1 MTPAILRAVPDTPL
15 RAIIYLRQSTYKEES
30 ISLEM
35 QEIACRDYC
44 ARNGYDVVAVE
55 ADPGISGR
63 TWNRPAVQRTM
74 QALDDRQTDVV
85 VLWKWSRLSRSRKD
99 WALAIDRADLA
110 GGRIESAT
118 EPIDTATASG
128 RFARGVMT
136 EFSAYQ
142 SELIGEVWEEVRQRR
157 LGKGLPASGR
167 LPYGWR
173 WVKGHGIEQHPDQ
186 APHVVEMY
194 DRYLSGEGA
203 AQIAKRLNDRGVPG
217 PNGAEWTRARPLTV
231 MDSPI
236 HAGLIPYRGETYQGE
251 HEGIIDDT
259 TWTRYQSERTRRRET
274 NAKPREYEHL
284 LSNLLRCECGH
295 RMHGKGS
302 VTGGHWY
309 GGYLCSH
316 TLGDHPQRAY
326 VSAKRIDPAVT
337 DWFLTFD
344 PEVTT
349 GTSRN
354 AVAERAERD
363 RLLREIADLNE
374 QTVNLARELGKGDR
388 SILPRASI
396 EAAAADVRDELAR
409 RQAEVDRMRP
419 EDDSRPSQAD
429 LAPLRSRWKSMTKP
443 EKNFALRRYIAR
455 IDILDDGTRVRITTE
470 WGYSS
475 EVDV

>member
-1 MTPAILRAVPDTPL
+1 MPSLYRVPDAPP
-15 RAIIYLRQSTYKEES
+15 RATIYLRQSTYKEES

-44 ARNGYDVVAVE
+44 ARHGYDVVAVE

-63 TWNRPAVQRTM
+63 TWNRPAVQRSM
-74 QALDDRQTDVV
+74 QQLDDRTADVV

-157 LGKGLPASGR
+157 LRSGLPASGR

-173 WVKGHGIEQHPDQ
+173 WVKGQGIEQHPDQ

-194 DRYLSGEGA
+194 QRYLSGQGA
-203 AQIAKRLNDRGVPG
+203 AAIARWLNSHGIPG
-217 PNGAEWTRARPLTV
+217 PNGAEWVRARPLTV

-236 HAGLIPYRGETYQGE
+236 HAGLIPYRGTTYPGE
-251 HEGIIDDT
+251 HEGIIDADT
-259 TWTRYQSERTRRRET
+259 WARYQAERERRRAT
-274 NAKPREYEHL
+274 GAKPREYEHL
-284 LSNLLRCECGH
+284 LSNLMRCECGQ
-295 RMHGKGS
+295 RMYGKGA
-302 VTGGHWY
+302 VTGGKWY

-316 TLGDHPQRAY
+316 TLGGHEQRAY

-349 GTSRN
+349 GSSRN
-354 AVAERAERD
+354 AVAERAERA
-363 RLLREIADLNE
+363 RILRELSDLDQ
-374 QTVNLARELGKGDR
+374 QTVNLARELGKGEKAT
-388 SILPRASI
+388 LPRPAI
-396 EAAAADVRDELAR
+396 ETAMADIRDEQAR
-409 RQAEVDRMRP
+409 LNALLGQLRRDDAE
-419 EDDSRPSQAD
+419 RPSAAD
-429 LAPLRSRWKSMTKP
+429 LAPLRGRWKRMTKP
-443 EKNFALRRYIAR
+443 EKNAALRLYVRR
-455 IDILDDGTRVRITTE
+455 IDMLDDGARIRITTT
-470 WGYSS
+470 WGDSS
-475 EVDV
+475 VVNL